1 MSNQEEYAK
10 ALTHLSMELSL
21 AYEDVK
27 KWLDPKN
34 ITDDVMD
41 LQKKIATGT
50 LEVMTQN
57 VKNFRSSLEV
67 QS

>member
-1 MSNQEEYAK
+1 MSSTEEYAK
-10 ALTHLSMELSL
+10 ALTHLSMELSM

-27 KWLDPKN
+27 KIIDPKN
-34 ITDDVMD
+34 LTEDMIN

-57 VKNFRSSLEV
+57 VKNFRSSLNEH
-67 QS
+67 S